1 MPGILLRD
9 GEPIERALK
18 RFKKVCEK
26 AGVISDLRKKKYFE
40 KPSELRKRKNAEAK
54 RKQAKN
60 QKQNE
65 L

>member
-40 KPSELRKRKNAEAK
+40 KPSELRKRKNA
-54 RKQAKN
+54 
-60 QKQNE
+60 
-65 L
+65 